1 MQDRITAY
9 WVLVGRPE
17 GEISLEDLCLDGRII
32 LERIA
37 KKWDW
42 VHGLY

>member
-1 MQDRITAY
+1 MEDRITAY
-9 WVLVGRPE
+9 RVLVGRPE
-17 GEISLEDLCLDGRII
+17 GEISLEDLCLNGRII
-32 LERIA
+32 LGWIA